1 MPRAASRG
9 KSPDDSSGASGG
21 TAASGGSSGSGSGSG
36 RGGAKAGA
44 KAVYLKG
51 TCHKCSRN
59 LREGTAVGACD
70 SCGAR

>member
-1 MPRAASRG
+1 MRLSLRVEVSLSGMGKCKTCSASFG
-9 KSPDDSSGASGG
+9 DVTKG
-21 TAASGGSSGSGSGSG
+21 
-36 RGGAKAGA
+36 GA

>member
-21 TAASGGSSGSGSGSG
+21 TAASGGSSGSG
-36 RGGAKAGA
+36 RAGA